1 MPHPHLDRPFDYLVP
16 AALDDAARP
25 GVRVKVRF
33 AGVAVD
39 GFLLERVAESGHGGK
54 LAFLEK
60 VVSPEPV
67 LRPEIAALARE
78 VADRYAGT
86 MSDVLRLAVP
96 PRHAGAESKPTPAT
110 AGADA
115 AGPAAAD
122 GAAARGAG
130 AVGEVAAAAGTAGGA
145 EAAAGGDVVELAAAR
160 GVGGGPE
167 RTAAGGDDGAGNAA
181 ADGLGK
187 VAPDHGVDGPAE
199 VVTARGA
206 GAAGDDDAGG
216 HAAEAA
222 AAPDTGA
229 PVAAVSTAAAGP
241 AEAAGGDARGTGGV
255 REPAA
260 RPVVDG
266 AGWGR
271 YTAGSSLLRA
281 LADGR
286 RPHAVWTALPG
297 EDWPARLAEAA
308 ATALA
313 GGRGTL
319 IVVADARDLDRLD
332 AAMTVA
338 LGGKG
343 SHVALSAALGPAE
356 RYRRFLA
363 AARGQVKVVVGTR
376 AACFA
381 PVERLG
387 LVAIWDDGD
396 DLHAE
401 PRAPYPHARQVLL
414 ARAEQAGCGVIVGG
428 FARTAEAQQ
437 LIEAGWAIE
446 VTADRG
452 VVRRHMPQVVT
463 VGEDDQMARDP
474 GAVSARLP
482 SAAWRAARDALLRN
496 TPVLIQVP
504 RRGYVPSVACAEC
517 YTASRCPNC
526 AGPLALPSATAPPS
540 CRWCGRVAAAY
551 ACPECG
557 SRRLRASV
565 VGARRTAEELA
576 RAFPDTPVRTSGR
589 DGVLATV
596 PGEASIVVSTPG
608 AEPLAEGGYGAVLL
622 LDSWALLTRADLR
635 GTEEALRRWL
645 TAASLARHTGQ
656 VVVVADASLA
666 VVQALVRFDPGWL
679 AARELAD
686 RRELGFPPVVRMASL
701 TGTPTAVA
709 DLLALAE
716 LPAGAEVL
724 GPVPADEGQERM
736 LVRTGRAGGRALAL
750 ALRPAAGLRSARKA
764 GDTVRIQVDPLDLV

>member
-1 MPHPHLDRPFDYLVP
+1 MDVPLPHLDRPFDYQVP
-16 AALDDAARP
+16 ATLDDAARP

-33 AGVAVD
+33 AGQPVD
-39 GFLLERVAESGHGGK
+39 GYLLERVAASGHEGQ
-54 LAFLEK
+54 LLFLEK

-67 LRPEIAALARE
+67 LRPEIAALARA

-96 PRHAGAESKPTPAT
+96 PRHA
-110 AGADA
+110 
-115 AGPAAAD
+115 
-122 GAAARGAG
+122 
-130 AVGEVAAAAGTAGGA
+130 
-145 EAAAGGDVVELAAAR
+145 
-160 GVGGGPE
+160 
-167 RTAAGGDDGAGNAA
+167 RT
-181 ADGLGK
+181 
-187 VAPDHGVDGPAE
+187 E
-199 VVTARGA
+199 Q
-206 GAAGDDDAGG
+206 
-216 HAAEAA
+216 
-222 AAPDTGA
+222 A
-229 PVAAVSTAAAGP
+229 PVAH
-241 AEAAGGDARGTGGV
+241 GV
-255 REPAA
+255 A
-260 RPVVDG
+260 RPVPAVEEH
-266 AGWGR
+266 GWRR
-271 YTAGSSLLRA
+271 YTAGPALLRA
-281 LADGR
+281 LGDGR

-308 ATALA
+308 ATTLG
-313 GGRGTL
+313 GGRGAL
-319 IVVADARDLDRLD
+319 LVVADARDLDRLD
-332 AAMTVA
+332 AAMTTA
-338 LGGKG
+338 LGGTG
-343 SHVALSAALGPAE
+343 AHVALSAALGPAE

-363 AARGQVKVVVGTR
+363 AARGQARVVIGTR

-381 PVERLG
+381 PVADLG

-446 VTADRG
+446 VAAARD
-452 VVRRHMPQVVT
+452 VLRRHMPKVVT
-463 VGEDDQMARDP
+463 VGEDDQLARDP

-482 SAAWRAARDALLRN
+482 TAAWRAARDALQRDA
-496 TPVLIQVP
+496 PVLIQVP

-517 YTASRCPNC
+517 YTAARCPNC
-526 AGPLALPSATAPPS
+526 SGPLALPSASAPPS

-551 ACPECG
+551 SCPECG

-608 AEPLAEGGYGAVLL
+608 AEPVATGGYGAVLL

-635 GTEEALRRWL
+635 ATEEALRRWL
-645 TAASLARHTGQ
+645 TAASLTRHTGQ

-701 TGTPTAVA
+701 TGTPAAVA
-709 DLLALAE
+709 DLLAVAR
-716 LPAGAEVL
+716 LPPGAEVL
-724 GPVPADEGQERM
+724 GPVPAGDDQERM
-736 LVRTGRAGGRALAL
+736 LVRTGRATGRALAL
-750 ALRPAAGLRSARKA
+750 ALRTAAGLRSARKA
-764 GDTVRIQVDPLDLV
+764 TDPVRIQVDPLDLL